1 MTSKEALQQCLA
13 EAKNNSSGQLEN
25 LQEAIA
31 TEKIEN
37 VEMVKLSSLLSAKD
51 MSDLKPLAA
60 VFAKYDGQVY
70 ALQQGAWAMGN
81 TMIPA
86 TTKLMRDES
95 QTLVGISMVSGG

>member
-13 EAKNNSSGQLEN
+13 EAKNNSSGNIAN
-25 LQEAIA
+25 LQEQ
-31 TEKIEN
+31 KIEN

-70 ALQQGAWAMGN
+70 ALQKGAWATGN

-86 TTKLMRDES
+86 TAKLMRDES